1 MRKLAKDRM
10 TARQR
15 IECTLRGEMP
25 DRVPVFDLMHHI
37 PLIEYVTGEKVTL
50 QNGLDL
56 LCRTIGERLD
66 ITRGIA
72 PPVEEKIIRHDDGF
86 VWKQEWWTSW
96 LIERPFNDV
105 QGLLDYIPRNIEEIH
120 NRKFGDMFTFAGKSN
135 VWGASSKSP
144 RDQFL
149 ELQEKV
155 GENTVLFPNESPVG
169 LDTVH
174 VRAGLELTSYAY
186 AESPELVSE
195 WLEALNWAEVQRV
208 HETAD
213 PALSPV
219 ALVYS
224 DIAGTDQLMFSPKF
238 LLKEFFPRLV
248 KLVAA
253 WHEHGIKVI
262 FHSDG
267 NLWAVLEDF
276 RKAGI
281 DGINPLEPLSTMYA
295 GDIHKAYPDWILMGG
310 IDVSQL
316 LPLGSEAEVRE
327 AVRKTIDD
335 AGATGR
341 LWIGSTTEIHPAA
354 KLENVL
360 AMWDEIE
367 KYGYY
372 ET

>member
-1 MRKLAKDRM
+1 M

-15 IECTLRGEMP
+15 VECALRGELP
-25 DRVPVFDLMHHI
+25 DRVPVFDLIQHI
-37 PLIEYVTGEKVTL
+37 PLIEYITGEKVSL

-56 LCRTIGERLD
+56 LCQTIGERLD

-72 PPVEEKIIRHDDGF
+72 PPVEEKIIRHKDGF
-86 VWKQEWWTSW
+86 VYKQEWWTSW
-96 LIERPFNDV
+96 LIGRPFNEV

-120 NRKFGDMFTFAGKSN
+120 HRQFGDIFTFAGKSN

-144 RDQFL
+144 REQFL

-155 GENTVLFPNESPVG
+155 GENTVIFPNESPVG
-169 LDTVH
+169 LDTAH
-174 VRAGLELTSYAY
+174 VRAGLDLLAYAY
-186 AESPELVSE
+186 AENPQLVSD
-195 WLEALNWAEVQRV
+195 WLEALTWAEIQRV

-213 PALSPV
+213 PDLSPV

-224 DIAGTDQLMFSPKF
+224 DIASTEQILFSPQF
-238 LLKEFFPRLV
+238 LRKEFFPRLA

-262 FHSDG
+262 YHSDG

-276 RKAGI
+276 RQAGI
-281 DGINPLEPLSTMYA
+281 DGINPLEPLSSMYA
-295 GDIHKAYPDWILMGG
+295 GAVRKACPDWVMMGG
-310 IDVSQL
+310 IDASQL
-316 LPLGSEAEVRE
+316 LPFGTELEVRE

-367 KYGYY
+367 RCGYY
-372 ET
+372 DR